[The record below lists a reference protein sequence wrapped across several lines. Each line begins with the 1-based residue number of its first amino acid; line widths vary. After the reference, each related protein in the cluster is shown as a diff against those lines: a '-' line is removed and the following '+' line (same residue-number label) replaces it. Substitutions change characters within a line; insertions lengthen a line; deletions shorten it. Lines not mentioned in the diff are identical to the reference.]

1 MSNKNS
7 VLVNTIKDGFITKNP
22 LLVSM
27 LGVCPALATST
38 SVDNGLAMG
47 IVVLAVLILSNVTV
61 SLLKSMIPSKIRLAV
76 YMIIIAGYVSATEM
90 LFKAYLPSL
99 DKSLG
104 FYISLVV
111 VNCVVLSRS
120 EQFASKNSVVLSFVD
135 ALANGLGYT
144 VVLVVISF
152 IREVFGKGSIFG
164 FDFAQYI
171 GYSPI
176 SILAAPAGGFLV
188 LGLLCALYNKIGLT
202 RREKND

>member
-7 VLVNTIKDGFITKNP
+7 GLVKVIKDGFLTNNP

-38 SVDNGLAMG
+38 TVENGLAMG
-47 IVVLAVLILSNVTV
+47 LVVLAVLILSNVTV
-61 SLLKSMIPSKIRLAV
+61 SLLKSMIPNKIRLSV

-90 LFKAYLPSL
+90 LLKAYLPQL

-120 EQFASKNSVVLSFVD
+120 EQFASKNGVFMSFVD

-144 VVLVVISF
+144 VVLVFISF
-152 IREVFGKGSIFG
+152 IREIFGKGSVFG

-171 GYSPI
+171 GFSPI

-188 LGLLCALYNKIGLT
+188 LGLLCALYNKISIT

>member
-1 MSNKNS
+1 MNKNS
-7 VLVNTIKDGFITKNP
+7 GLINVAKDGFLTKNP

-38 SVDNGLAMG
+38 TVENGLTMG
-47 IVVLAVLILSNVTV
+47 LVVLAVLILSNVTV
-61 SLLKSMIPSKIRLAV
+61 SLLKSMIPNKIRLSV

-90 LFKAYLPSL
+90 LLKAYLPDM

-120 EQFASKNSVVLSFVD
+120 EQFASKNDVGMSFVD

-144 VVLVVISF
+144 VVLVIISF
-152 IREVFGKGSIFG
+152 IREVFGKGSVFG

-188 LGLLCALYNKIGLT
+188 LGLLCALYNKISLT
-202 RREKND
+202 RRNRNA